1 MKVNVATVSRAL
13 IQKAYDEGKSIS
25 NDDLALLVVKI
36 FESKDVK
43 VATTGS
49 CIAWYKSK
57 MRKEG
62 KIGAS
67 ASKKSIV
74 FDVNS
79 LDLDAELEAQDS
91 EE

>member
-43 VATTGS
+43 VKTTAS

-62 KIGAS
+62 KIGQSAS
-67 ASKKSIV
+67 AKSIA
-74 FDVNS
+74 FDVDEF
-79 LDLDAELEAQDS
+79 DLDAELKAQA
-91 EE
+91 E